1 MIMIKLEN
9 IFKSIVDG
17 KFLTEIHIKENDFV
31 HVLKLERVN
40 YETLV
45 SNLITIKYNTDKM
58 QAIINNYLLDTDD
71 ELILQEFIEMQDYRK
86 RCKLIAKQI
95 LGSIK

>member
-1 MIMIKLEN
+1 MISLEN
-9 IFKSIVDG
+9 IFKIIVDG

-31 HVLKLERVN
+31 HVLKLERLD

-58 QAIINNYLLDTDD
+58 QAVINNYLLDADD
-71 ELILQEFIEMQDYRK
+71 ELVLQEFNDMQDYRK

-95 LGSIK
+95 LDSIK